1 MRTVS
6 ILGAGNAG
14 SAVGKLLR
22 IAGYRIDYVVTRRA
36 ATAARARRFIGAG
49 KASTHPEDACASEI
63 VILGVPD
70 DTIEPLTRRLRFRH
84 IALHLC
90 GSYPSGI
97 IHNAPHPASLHPI
110 RSFADPALAVKTFC
124 GTFCSYEGTPHA
136 ERVVKRMILDIG
148 GVPLR
153 VRGDAKPL
161 YHAASV
167 FASNYL
173 VAILDAALEL
183 MRRAGV
189 TRTDAIL
196 ALAEGVLRN
205 VRRAGIP
212 DALSGPIE
220 RGDARTVA
228 LHLKS
233 LASTD
238 RELLELYASL
248 ARRTVRV
255 ARAKGTS
262 ERLLEKIQRLL

>member
-22 IAGYRIDYVVTRRA
+22 IAGYRIQFVVTRRA

-49 KASTHPEDACASEI
+49 KASTRPEDACASDI

-70 DTIEPLTRRLRFRH
+70 DAVEPLTRRLRFRY

-90 GSYPSGI
+90 GSYASRI
-97 IHNAPHPASLHPI
+97 IHNAPHPASMHPI
-110 RSFADPALAVKTFC
+110 RSFADPDLAVKNFR
-124 GTFCSYEGTPHA
+124 GTFCSYEGTPAA
-136 ERVVKRMILDIG
+136 ERAIKRMILDIG
-148 GVPLR
+148 GIPIR
-153 VRGDAKPL
+153 VRAEAKPL

-167 FASNYL
+167 FASNYF

-189 TRTDAIL
+189 TRTDAVTT
-196 ALAEGVLRN
+196 LAEGVLRN
-205 VRRAGIP
+205 VRRVGIP
-212 DALSGPIE
+212 AALSGPIE
-220 RGDARTVA
+220 RGDARTIA

-233 LASTD
+233 LASID

-248 ARRTVRV
+248 ARRTIRV

-262 ERLLEKIQRLL
+262 ERLLREIQRLL